1 MLVVTSPMNMIL
13 SFSFLYKLYQSN
25 KYMGFFSRNLKR
37 MLINLDQ
44 VKTSPVLNLC
54 VSGAV
59 FVPKMDKLPY
69 IKNM

>member
-1 MLVVTSPMNMIL
+1 MNFIKATNI
-13 SFSFLYKLYQSN
+13 Y
-25 KYMGFFSRNLKR
+25 FFRFLKR

-44 VKTSPVLNLC
+44 VTTSPALNPC

-59 FVPKMDKLPY
+59 FVPKMSKLPY